1 MGKDQTK
8 CNDCLCHVSDEE
20 VSIITDA
27 VCASPID
34 INHELDLSF
43 LDMGD
48 GVCNLELNT
57 KEYFFDVGDC
67 CLTIQD
73 LMCRQEIIYPGNYVT
88 SNYVTCPDNLC
99 IESNNFCIPE
109 NLGDGLCH
117 DYNNSPFCDYDLGD
131 CCTLKMNTTEC
142 AWCKCSN
149 L

>member
-67 CLTIQD
+67 CLDEPVCRSGGYPQAIQP
-73 LMCRQEIIYPGNYVT
+73 CPISICVR
-88 SNYVTCPDNLC
+88 SN
-99 IESNNFCIPE
+99 IFCVPE
-109 NLGDGLCH
+109 ELGKSAISVNCF
-117 DYNNSPFCDYDLGD
+117 NI
-131 CCTLKMNTTEC
+131 
-142 AWCKCSN
+142 
-149 L
+149 